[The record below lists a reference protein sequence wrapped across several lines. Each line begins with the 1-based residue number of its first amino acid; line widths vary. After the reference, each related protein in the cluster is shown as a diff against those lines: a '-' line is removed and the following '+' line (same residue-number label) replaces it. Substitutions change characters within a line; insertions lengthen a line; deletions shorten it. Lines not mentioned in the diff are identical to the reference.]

1 MNMRST
7 FKLSATLTCG
17 VVIIFFAV
25 FVWPT
30 RYRYENIINQNLVRI
45 DRFSS
50 EVFYLDTTDGEWKS
64 FRPLPVAADR
74 KTEADADRLRIE
86 PYRPSPTPNVE
97 KGRYPPYQPTPN
109 R

>member
-17 VVIIFFAV
+17 VVLIFFAI

-45 DRFSS
+45 DRFTS

-64 FRPLPVAADR
+64 FRPLPVAAD
-74 KTEADADRLRIE
+74 KL
-86 PYRPSPTPNVE
+86 RPSPTPT
-97 KGRYPPYQPTPN
+97 GYPPYQPTPN